1 MQGRELLRDRN
12 NFKREKKKMQ
22 ENLEVSP
29 FPLKVSKQ
37 IFAFNL

>member
-1 MQGRELLRDRN
+1 
-12 NFKREKKKMQ
+12 MQ

-37 IFAFNL
+37 IFSFNLWKEGSLFSTESY